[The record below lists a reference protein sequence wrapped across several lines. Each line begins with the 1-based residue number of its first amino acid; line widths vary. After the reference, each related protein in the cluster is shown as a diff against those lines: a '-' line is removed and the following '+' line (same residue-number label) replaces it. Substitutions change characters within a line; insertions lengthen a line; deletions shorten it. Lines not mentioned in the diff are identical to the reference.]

1 MKYCECSF
9 INCSCWS
16 YYCFCNCMCIV
27 HVGATWRRWLNHPCS
42 AAMRPFCQITSM
54 TVCYYKKF
62 ICCEKVHCCSCLSA
76 DQVRPSFLLPYF
88 CIQLFDF
95 FVSCLAVI
103 GCFTHEYNVR
113 IFFVMQVSYL
123 LLPQASQQI
132 SELIT
137 LIVNLCLCGHKKY
150 TIDVT
155 CNSFCCCGVIRCLWA

>member
-1 MKYCECSF
+1 MKYCKCNF

-16 YYCFCNCMCIV
+16 CYCFCNSMCTLAPPGEDDWTIRV
-27 HVGATWRRWLNHPCS
+27 RRQYG
-42 AAMRPFCQITSM
+42 FCQITSM
-54 TVCYYKKF
+54 TICYYKKF
-62 ICCEKVHCCSCLSA
+62 ICCEKVHCCSCWSA

-123 LLPQASQQI
+123 LLPQTSQQI
-132 SELIT
+132 SGLIT
-137 LIVNLCLCGHKKY
+137 LIVSLWLFGHKKY

-155 CNSFCCCGVIRCLWA
+155 CTVIHFVVVVLI